1 MARDSAYHLFAMNN
15 LSLPC
20 PLLLL
25 PEGYLTVLSGLRQKT
40 WRSYRLSALSF
51 APYGKVSLSLFF
63 FLCSHLWYN
72 RPAIKTSVAK
82 APVNQIAVP
91 TVIFI
96 MHLSCLICK
105 L

>member
-1 MARDSAYHLFAMNN
+1 MNKRKTEPIYLFAMNRVC
-15 LSLPC
+15 LCPGHCSLWQSLAVPF
-20 PLLLL
+20 LLC
-25 PEGYLTVLSGLRQKT
+25 
-40 WRSYRLSALSF
+40 
-51 APYGKVSLSLFF
+51 APTYGII
-63 FLCSHLWYN
+63 

-82 APVNQIAVP
+82 APVSQIAVP